1 MYKKEYIL
9 FPVLIITLILSTKFL
24 NIGLK
29 DIKTSNIYI
38 LSCIADGDKLS
49 ITSVNGKSLKENIF
63 IKNETEL
70 PFGKYS
76 LVFEVKS

>member
-63 IKNETEL
+63 IKE
-70 PFGKYS
+70 K
-76 LVFEVKS
+76 K